1 MKKTALRI
9 LSVIMTITMLFSLC
23 AFNFS
28 ALDIV
33 EGSGDTKPTG
43 NVIVIPIPPK
53 DPSSGETI
61 CVTYECCDECG
72 YEKTFNYSSSADI
85 KARTDG
91 FCLDGENAFICW
103 TDENGNRYYCG
114 DALPKEDI
122 TLKAQKMPL
131 LLRSDEVLSF
141 SNSDEDF
148 HTEEFDGY
156 YMSDAHYNMMKKNTN
171 KLFGTLNPIAIGLNA
186 VFATYPYWEWNGSCY
201 GMSTLAFLQH
211 YGAIDVLEPEK
222 GIDSVSDFTNS
233 ADVASKVNYYQWSA
247 AGSFLC
253 ENFGLKKGSAVYSS
267 QLKNLYDTVAE
278 GNIVLFTFY
287 SGDIFVSSGHTVL
300 LTGAYTENDG
310 TRVLIAYDCNNPE
323 DYLNGEFE
331 QRFYIDPDCTTIKRE
346 YNLEGYAWLYVGAF
360 NWTDD
365 YEHFK
370 AFDIN
375 GNSDKNAWYS
385 HFFTQLWERGKS
397 SFKAIIGK

>member
-1 MKKTALRI
+1 
-9 LSVIMTITMLFSLC
+9 
-23 AFNFS
+23 
-28 ALDIV
+28 
-33 EGSGDTKPTG
+33 
-43 NVIVIPIPPK
+43 
-53 DPSSGETI
+53 
-61 CVTYECCDECG
+61 
-72 YEKTFNYSSSADI
+72 
-85 KARTDG
+85 
-91 FCLDGENAFICW
+91 
-103 TDENGNRYYCG
+103 
-114 DALPKEDI
+114 
-122 TLKAQKMPL
+122 
-131 LLRSDEVLSF
+131 
-141 SNSDEDF
+141 
-148 HTEEFDGY
+148 
-156 YMSDAHYNMMKKNTN
+156 MSDAHYNMMKKNTN
-171 KLFGTLNPIAIGLNA
+171 KLFGTLNPVSIGLNA

-211 YGAIDVLEPEK
+211 YGVIDVLEPEK

>member
-9 LSVIMTITMLFSLC
+9 LSIIMTITMLFSLC

-43 NVIVIPIPPK
+43 NVIVIPISPK
-53 DPSSGETI
+53 DPSSGETTR
-61 CVTYECCDECG
+61 VTYKCCDKCG
-72 YEKTFNYSSSADI
+72 YEKTFNYSISADI
-85 KARTDG
+85 KVRVDG
-91 FCLDGENAFICW
+91 YCLDGENAFICW
-103 TDENGNRYYCG
+103 VDENGKRYYG
-114 DALPKEDI
+114 GEVLPKEDI

-171 KLFGTLNPIAIGLNA
+171 KLFGTLNPVSIGLNT

-211 YGAIDVLEPEK
+211 YGVIDVLDPEK